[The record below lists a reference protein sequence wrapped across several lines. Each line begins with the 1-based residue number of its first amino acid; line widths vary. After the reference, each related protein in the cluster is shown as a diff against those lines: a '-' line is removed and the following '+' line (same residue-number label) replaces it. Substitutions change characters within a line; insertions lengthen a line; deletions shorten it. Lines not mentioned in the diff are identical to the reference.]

1 MKLKGLEAFRSTSR
15 DVKLLIAGSFFMGF
29 GFTGF
34 GLILNVYLKKLGFGE
49 ADIGSWLSYKTW
61 ATMAMTIPAA
71 FLIRRL
77 NLKLIMFTSM
87 VFVTLGSVVIIL
99 WPEFLYIALG
109 MIVTGIFGAF
119 SAVIGGP
126 MIMKGSSE
134 EARPYLFSINSAI
147 GFVSGILGNLL
158 AGSLPDLLKGLKI
171 DLIEGYKISL
181 LVHVAIA
188 FIAVI
193 PFMMIK
199 AERVVTNQ
207 GAHFFHIKT
216 PISRILLLSTPHI
229 LVGLGA
235 GLSIPFLNLY
245 FTDRFHMTST
255 DLGILFSVS
264 QVVMIVGTLAAPYFA
279 ARWGNIKTVI
289 VFQLLSVPFLYLL
302 SLMLNVW
309 VSIAAFL
316 VRSTL
321 MNMAQPLVTNFS
333 LKMTE
338 EQDHPLMS
346 GVMTV
351 AWLASWGISANL
363 GGWLIQHKGYFLPF
377 NLTVLAYILSSAVY
391 FFVLLPLEKRSLRSS
406 TPHP

>member
-1 MKLKGLEAFRSTSR
+1 MQFKGLEAFRSTSR

-77 NLKLIMFTSM
+77 NLKLIMFISM

-109 MIVTGIFGAF
+109 MIVTGVFGAF
-119 SAVIGGP
+119 SGVIGGP
-126 MIMKGSSE
+126 MIMKGSSD

-158 AGSLPDLLKGLKI
+158 AGSLPDMLKGLKVELI
-171 DLIEGYKISL
+171 DGYKISL

-188 FIAVI
+188 FLAVI

-199 AERVVTNQ
+199 AERVVENQ
-207 GAHFFHIKT
+207 GKHFFHIKT
-216 PISRILLLSTPHI
+216 PISRLLLLSTPHI

-279 ARWGNIKTVI
+279 ERWGNIKTVI

-302 SLMLNVW
+302 SLILNVW
-309 VSIAAFL
+309 VSIVAFL

-377 NLTVLAYILSSAVY
+377 NLTVAAYILSSAVY
-391 FFVLLPLEKRSLRSS
+391 FFVLLPMEKRSLS
-406 TPHP
+406 TKVTL